1 MGLFAIVNNNLVENI
16 IVLDGD
22 QLTEMESALDSEL
35 VDALPLGLCK
45 GDQRVGGVWTRNLN
59 GEQVVLEEIDVEQQF
74 DYKTLVNDLEGKSFI
89 VNNSE
94 SAFTEGVNSIVNED
108 VEEEAEILSTDV
120 EEETEGEQA
129 LELLNNIENSLREGV
144 ESVG

>member
-1 MGLFAIVNNNLVENI
+1 MGLFAIVNNNLVENV

-59 GEQVVLEEIDVEQQF
+59 GEQVVLEEIDVEQQS
-74 DYKTLVNDLEGKSFI
+74 DYKTLVNDLEEKSFI

-94 SAFTEGVNSIVNED
+94 SAFTEGVNSIVNEPF
-108 VEEEAEILSTDV
+108 
-120 EEETEGEQA
+120 EEETEEEQA

>member
-1 MGLFAIVNNNLVENI
+1 MGLFAIVNNNLVENV

-45 GDQRVGGVWTRNLN
+45 GDQRIGGVWTRNLN
-59 GEQVVLEEIDVEQQF
+59 GEQVVLEEIDVEQQS
-74 DYKTLVNDLEGKSFI
+74 DYKTLVNDLEEKSFI

-94 SAFTEGVNSIVNED
+94 SAFTEGVNSIVNE
-108 VEEEAEILSTDV
+108 SF

>member
-94 SAFTEGVNSIVNED
+94 SAFTEGVNSIVNEPF
-108 VEEEAEILSTDV
+108 

>member
-1 MGLFAIVNNNLVENI
+1 MGLFAIVNNNLVENV

-22 QLTEMESALDSEL
+22 QLIEMESVLNSEL
-35 VDALPLGLCK
+35 VNALPLGLCK

-59 GEQVVLEEIDVEQQF
+59 GEQVVLEEIDVEQQS
-74 DYKTLVNDLEGKSFI
+74 DYKTLVNDLEEKSFI

-94 SAFTEGVNSIVNED
+94 SAFTEGVNSIVNEPF
-108 VEEEAEILSTDV
+108 